1 MLGLPPSAPMEG
13 SRFERRTGGTQGGK
27 IKVRKVT
34 SASIRKRFLAEG
46 KEILRRKGTMMQY
59 SDEAVDRFIV
69 RAKEA
74 GVSFSDT
81 EVFRA

>member
-1 MLGLPPSAPMEG
+1 MAKSTPPIVNDCSEIP
-13 SRFERRTGGTQGGK
+13 QGGK